1 MRVFVLVFVLW
12 CCVLLPSLS
21 AAGEPSLESIQS
33 RISALSE
40 RRVRSTSGRFL
51 VIGTNRLE
59 SVALAAWGE
68 DIAERIESITG
79 LPIPRK
85 DRMIH
90 VVVAPGSIDVPG
102 GVAVRH
108 HQRGKQF
115 VHSVHLSAY
124 ALAYETRG
132 RQALCLAILAG
143 YVDAVPAA
151 VLSLPPWLW
160 KGIERN
166 LSSRER
172 AQSVELVLALWRSG
186 KLLPIRDIVGD
197 ADFAARPVGVDDP
210 QRLAAYG
217 AFVHWLKDLPQHRD
231 RFKAVFDH
239 VISGTPITVAR
250 LAPLVSL
257 VGHPARAGDEAWD
270 RWLMKQE
277 HVVYAP
283 GSVST
288 RVVDQ
293 LRSELL
299 IYPGVCGIPLDV
311 ALPRG
316 STVIGLI
323 AYRKH
328 DWIQSY
334 VRQKRSRLDLLASGR
349 SDAFQSN
356 VAQFGAFLSALES
369 AAPDTLLVGQLN
381 AANAA
386 LARLAKNVE
395 AAGGILAD

>member
-1 MRVFVLVFVLW
+1 LVFVLW

-33 RISALSE
+33 RISELSKG
-40 RRVRSTSGRFL
+40 RVRSTSGRFL

-59 SVALAAWGE
+59 NVALAAWSE
-68 DIAERIESITG
+68 DIAERIETITG
-79 LPIPRK
+79 IPVPRK
-85 DRMIH
+85 DRMIR
-90 VVVAPGSIDVPG
+90 VVVGAGSTDVPG

-108 HQRGKQF
+108 RQQGKTF
-115 VHSVHLSAY
+115 VHSVHLSVY
-124 ALAYETRG
+124 ASAYEPRG
-132 RQALCLAILAG
+132 RQALCLAILAR
-143 YVDAVPAA
+143 YVDTVPAA

-166 LSSRER
+166 LSARER
-172 AQSVELVLALWRSG
+172 AQSVELALALWRSG
-186 KLLPIRDIVGD
+186 KLISIRDIVGD
-197 ADFAARPVGVDDP
+197 TDSVATPAVDDDP

-217 AFVHWLKDLPQHRD
+217 AFVHWLTALPLHRD

-257 VGHPARAGDEAWD
+257 AGRPARAGDEAWD

-288 RVVDQ
+288 RAVDQ

-299 IYPGVCGIPLDV
+299 IYSGVCGIPLEV

-316 STVIGLI
+316 STVFGLI
-323 AYRKH
+323 PYRKH
-328 DWIQSY
+328 DWIPRY
-334 VRQKRSRLDLLASGR
+334 VRQKRSRLALLASGR
-349 SDAFQSN
+349 ANAFQSN
-356 VAQFGAFLSALES
+356 VAQFGDFLLALEG
-369 AAPDTLLVGQLN
+369 AVPDTILVGKLN

-386 LARLAKNVE
+386 LARLTKKVE